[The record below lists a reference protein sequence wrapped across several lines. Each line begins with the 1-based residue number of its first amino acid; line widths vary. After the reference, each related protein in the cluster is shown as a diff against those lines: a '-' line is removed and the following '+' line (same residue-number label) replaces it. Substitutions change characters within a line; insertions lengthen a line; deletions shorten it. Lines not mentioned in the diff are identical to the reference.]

1 MFIDRLLNTAMGKV
15 FISILLG
22 LGLATLFHKVCKDKN
37 CIIFNGPVISEV
49 DGKTFQHGD
58 SCYTYSI
65 APTTCDKTKQIIEIG
80 APEKNEDG
88 TPKIMP
94 SAQPTSQPTA
104 STSTTASSP
113 FSKWFS

>member
-37 CIIFNGPVISEV
+37 CIVFNGPVISEV
-49 DGKTFQHGD
+49 DGKIFQHGD
-58 SCYTYSI
+58 SCYQYNI
-65 APTTCDKTKQIIEIG
+65 AATPCDKTKQIIDIG

-88 TPKIMP
+88 TLKIMP
-94 SAQPTSQPTA
+94 SAQPTA
-104 STSTTASSP
+104 SAATTASSP
-113 FSKWFS
+113 FSKWLS